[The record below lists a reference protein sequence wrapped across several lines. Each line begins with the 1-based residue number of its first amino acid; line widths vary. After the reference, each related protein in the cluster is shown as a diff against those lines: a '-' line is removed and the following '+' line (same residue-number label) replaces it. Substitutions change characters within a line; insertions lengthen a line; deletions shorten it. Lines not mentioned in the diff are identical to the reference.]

1 MNHPHH
7 EQPDASADFVLQPD
21 VDSIVK
27 INNSLKGINGASCRS
42 LVDMLCRDYIDTG
55 DYSHIWSVLSKVEGL
70 ESRVHTLKWQHWVDD
85 SNDPTKEIFD
95 CIRSTS
101 RILEDLLMNAME
113 GTDVA
118 QMYSRG
124 ILLFQNY
131 PLDTM

>member
-1 MNHPHH
+1 MNHPRH
-7 EQPDASADFVLQPD
+7 EQPDASTDFVLQPD

-27 INNSLKGINGASCRS
+27 INNSLKGIIGASCRS

-70 ESRVHTLKWQHWVDD
+70 ESRVRTLKWQHWADD

-95 CIRSTS
+95 RIRSTS
-101 RILEDLLMNAME
+101 RVLEDLLMNAME